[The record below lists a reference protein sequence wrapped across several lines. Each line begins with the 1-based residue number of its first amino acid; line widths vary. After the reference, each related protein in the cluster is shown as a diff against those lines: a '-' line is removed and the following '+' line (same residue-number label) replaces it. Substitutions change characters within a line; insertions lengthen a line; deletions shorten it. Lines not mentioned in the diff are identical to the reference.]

1 MKSIVFIGLSL
12 FGLSAFAQPVVLESQ
27 FFCKTDSFSSRE
39 GKVKAAELKK
49 CSSLVEGAES
59 PVKNGQECK
68 NRAVE
73 KGEACLKRIKGDQV
87 SVTVKL
93 TEKFGQN
100 ANFNSFTC
108 EVDRGGNTACP

>member
-1 MKSIVFIGLSL
+1 MKTFIYLVLSCAS
-12 FGLSAFAQPVVLESQ
+12 FAVGAQPVVVESK
-27 FFCKTDSFSSRE
+27 FFCKTESFSSRT
-39 GKVKAAELKK
+39 GAVKSAELKK
-49 CSSLVEGAES
+49 CASLVEAAES

-68 NRAVE
+68 DRAVT

-87 SVTVKL
+87 SVTVKV

-100 ANFNSFTC
+100 ANFNSYTC